1 MSASQTNSGPQA
13 EWDSHEENIRTRRHR
28 RGGRAATAAVIT
40 LAAGSLVLSACG
52 SGRTDSGDS
61 GGVVTVGTTDQIYAL
76 DPAASYDNGSLAVM
90 RNVYPFLLDF
100 APGTGE
106 LTPSAAEKC
115 DFSQPTVYTCTLKSG
130 LKFANGDPL
139 TATSV
144 KYSFDRMLGIN
155 DPNGPA
161 SLLANLDKTDAP
173 DATTV
178 NFTLKEPNDQTFPQL
193 LGTNVGPI
201 VDEKVF
207 PADKILDDD
216 AIVKS
221 NAFAGQYR
229 ISSYQKNQLV
239 EYKKNDGYIGLLG
252 APKTDTVRVKY
263 YAQPTNLKLDI
274 EQKQIDVAYRSLTP
288 TDITALRG
296 NSDLTVHEGPG
307 GELRYIVFNF
317 DTMAGATPAQKLAV
331 RKAIASS
338 VDRAA
343 IAKDV
348 YQDTYSPAYSMVAG
362 GLPGAVDSY
371 KMYGEKPDTAKA
383 RGYLTAAGVTAPVAI
398 NLWYNP
404 DHYGSNSADEYAKVK
419 AQLEA
424 TGLFR
429 VTLNSANWETYNKAR
444 VQDTYPTYQLG
455 WFPDFPDADNYLTP
469 FLDKN
474 NFLQSHFEDPQI
486 TSMLSAERTEQDPT
500 KRAAILADIQNT
512 VADKFVTTLPLL
524 QGKQVAVGVKAL
536 DGVTLDKSFTFRY
549 GLLSKS

>member
-1 MSASQTNSGPQA
+1 MSAPQA
-13 EWDSHEENIRTRRHR
+13 NSPRTA
-28 RGGRAATAAVIT
+28 RAVTAALVT
-40 LAAGSLVLSACG
+40 VTAGALVLTACG
-52 SGRTDSGDS
+52 SGRTDSGGS
-61 GGVVTVGTTDQIYAL
+61 GDVVTVGTTDQVYAL
-76 DPAASYDNGSLAVM
+76 DPAASYDNGSMAVM
-90 RNVYPFLLDF
+90 KNVYPFLLDS
-100 APGTGE
+100 APNTGA

-115 DFSQPTVYTCTLKSG
+115 DFTAPTVYSCTLKSG
-130 LKFANGDPL
+130 LTFANGDPL

-144 KYSFDRMLGIN
+144 KFTFDRMLGIN

-161 SLLANLDKTDAP
+161 SLLANLSKTDAP
-173 DATTV
+173 NATTV
-178 NFTLKEPNDQTFPQL
+178 NFTLKEPNDQTFPQVL
-193 LGTNVGPI
+193 TTNVGPI

-221 NAFAGQYR
+221 NAFGGQYK
-229 ISSYQKNQLV
+229 ITSYQKNQLV
-239 EYKKNDGYIGLLG
+239 EYRKNDSYNGMLG
-252 APKTDTVRVKY
+252 TPKTDTIRVKY

-274 EQKQIDVAYRSLTP
+274 QQKQIDVAYRSLTP
-288 TDITALRG
+288 TDIAALR
-296 NSDLTVHEGPG
+296 SDSGLTVHEGPG

-317 DTMAGATPAQKLAV
+317 DTMAGANPAQKLAV

-338 VDRAA
+338 VDREA

-371 KMYGEKPDTAKA
+371 KIYGEKPDAAKA
-383 RGYLTAAGVTAPVAI
+383 RGFLAAAGVTAPVDI

-444 VQDTYPTYQLG
+444 VKDNYPTYQLG

-469 FLDKN
+469 FLDQN
-474 NFLQSHFEDPQI
+474 NFLQSNFSNPQI
-486 TSMLSAERTEQDPT
+486 SQMLSAERTEADPT

-512 VADKFVTTLPLL
+512 VAEDFVTTLPLL
-524 QGKQVAVGVKAL
+524 QGKQVAIGVKSL
-536 DGVTLDKSFTFRY
+536 QGVTLDKSFTFRY
-549 GLLSKS
+549 GMLAKS